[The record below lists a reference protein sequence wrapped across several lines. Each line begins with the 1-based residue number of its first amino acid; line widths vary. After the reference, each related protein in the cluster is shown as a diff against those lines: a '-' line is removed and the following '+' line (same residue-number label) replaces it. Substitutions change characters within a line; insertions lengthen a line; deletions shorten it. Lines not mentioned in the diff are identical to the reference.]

1 MLPSLIVI
9 LLSPQNLHFVY
20 RSLCRYSIQMHQI
33 IYYVFWFLH
42 NSRINIE
49 FVIIIQIY
57 LANNKFNMHICV
69 AIVRYCAWLYAYSP
83 AIERLF
89 TRNWTL
95 IFFGFIALALG

>member
-57 LANNKFNMHICV
+57 LTNNKFNMHICV
-69 AIVRYCAWLYAYSP
+69 AIVRYSARLYAIVHDCTLIRSQLNAYSP
-83 AIERLF
+83 AIGRLF
-89 TRNWTL
+89 TRN
-95 IFFGFIALALG
+95 